1 LAASRIAPLTAH
13 RNLSALVTC
22 HTLYVVLTTWQ
33 SAVFLVNSRLTHF
46 TATRCILATHSV
58 RQKTEIRLPVWM
70 RFVRLRRTNDSGE
83 SPKCSGHPFF
93 RSYGARLPSSLTR
106 FHSRALAQLCPP
118 TCVGFRYGQ
127 PWEHPE
133 VFLGSCFNGSASAE
147 ASTSLPLR
155 ADRHFQSATHFH
167 RNVTSELNHS
177 RCRNIKPAVHRLRPS
192 AST

>member
-1 LAASRIAPLTAH
+1 MSHPIRRLHDLAECCVFVKQSVDPFHCDPLHFGDSLSSLFLEIASLG
-13 RNLSALVTC
+13 
-22 HTLYVVLTTWQ
+22 
-33 SAVFLVNSRLTHF
+33 
-46 TATRCILATHSV
+46 
-58 RQKTEIRLPVWM
+58 
-70 RFVRLRRTNDSGE
+70 RFVRLRRTNHLAE

-118 TCVGFRYGQ
+118 TCVGLRYGQ

-133 VFLGSCFNGSASAE
+133 VFLGSRFNGSASAE

-167 RNVTSELNHS
+167 RNVISELNHS
-177 RCRNIKPAVHRLRPS
+177 RCRNIKPAIHRLRPS

>member
-1 LAASRIAPLTAH
+1 MHGLMDPVWPKPPRPCPCGLTSY

-33 SAVFLVNSRLTHF
+33 SAVFLLNSRLTHF
-46 TATRCILATHSV
+46 AATGL
-58 RQKTEIRLPVWM
+58 RQ
-70 RFVRLRRTNDSGE
+70 
-83 SPKCSGHPFF
+83 HPFF
-93 RSYGARLPSSLTR
+93 RSYGTRLPSSLTR

-127 PWEHPE
+127 PWEHSE
-133 VFLGSCFNGSASAE
+133 VFLGSCFDGSGSAE
-147 ASTSLPLR
+147 ASPSSPLR
-155 ADRHFQSATHFH
+155 ADRHFQSAAHLH

-177 RCRNIKPAVHRLRPS
+177 RCRNIKPALHRLRPS

>member
-1 LAASRIAPLTAH
+1 MRLTQCF
-13 RNLSALVTC
+13 NLSALVTC
-22 HTLYVVLTTWQ
+22 HTLYVVFTTWQ

-46 TATRCILATHSV
+46 TATY
-58 RQKTEIRLPVWM
+58 
-70 RFVRLRRTNDSGE
+70 LRR
-83 SPKCSGHPFF
+83 HPFF

-118 TCVGFRYGQ
+118 TCVGLRYGQ

-133 VFLGSCFNGSASAE
+133 IFLGSYFKGSASAE

-155 ADRHFQSATHFH
+155 ADRHFQSATHLH
-167 RNVTSELNHS
+167 RNVISELNHS

>member
-1 LAASRIAPLTAH
+1 LRLTSRH
-13 RNLSALVTC
+13 NLSALVTC
-22 HTLYVVLTTWQ
+22 HTLYVVFTTWQ

-46 TATRCILATHSV
+46 TATGSISATLFLSTDAGDSNCRCWIEGLAASQPNLFT
-58 RQKTEIRLPVWM
+58 
-70 RFVRLRRTNDSGE
+70 E
-83 SPKCSGHPFF
+83 SPKWSRHPFF

-106 FHSRALAQLCPP
+106 FHSRALAKFCPP

-133 VFLGSCFNGSASAE
+133 VFLGSCFNGSALAE
-147 ASTSLPLR
+147 ASTSLLLR
-155 ADRHFQSATHFH
+155 ADRHFQSATHLY

>member
-1 LAASRIAPLTAH
+1 MVQRGANSLGRHQSITVGVGGQLPHVGQPSDGQGRICEVQ
-13 RNLSALVTC
+13 LVKM
-22 HTLYVVLTTWQ
+22 L
-33 SAVFLVNSRLTHF
+33 
-46 TATRCILATHSV
+46 
-58 RQKTEIRLPVWM
+58 
-70 RFVRLRRTNDSGE
+70 G
-83 SPKCSGHPFF
+83 FF

-127 PWEHPE
+127 PWEHTK

-147 ASTSLPLR
+147 ASTSLLLR

>member
-1 LAASRIAPLTAH
+1 MRLTSCH
-13 RNLSALVTC
+13 NLSALVTC

-33 SAVFLVNSRLTHF
+33 SAVFLLNSRLTHF
-46 TATRCILATHSV
+46 TATRCILATHPFFSIS
-58 RQKTEIRLPVWM
+58 RDCQFWE
-70 RFVRLRRTNDSGE
+70 RFVRLRRTNHLAE

-106 FHSRALAQLCPP
+106 FHSRALAHLCPP

-155 ADRHFQSATHFH
+155 ADRHFQSATHFY